1 MVGEKLVMVVFDC
14 IFVFDYV
21 LFCFIFYKG
30 QVLNQVVIYFLQ
42 VMADIVFNW
51 LEVVFDFNVVVGVF
65 CMLFKVEMVICGY
78 FVGYVWWEYKLGKC
92 VLCGVLMLEGMKE
105 SDWFLEFIIILVIKV
120 EEGYD
125 EDISWEEIIVQGIV
139 SEVDYI

>member
-1 MVGEKLVMVVFDC
+1 MVVFDC

-42 VMADIVFNW
+42 VIVDIVFNW
-51 LEVVFDFNVVVGVF
+51 LEAVFDFNVVVGVVCEF
-65 CMLFKVEMVICGY
+65 FKVEMVICGY
-78 FVGYVWWEYKLGKC
+78 LVGYVWWEYKFGKC
-92 VLCGVLMLEGMKE
+92 ELCGVFMLDGLKE
-105 SDWFLEFIIILVIKV
+105 SDWFLVFIIILVIKV